1 MGIIKFLNSRKLNK
15 IFNYVKN
22 GEKRNIQIKE
32 KIVKK
37 RKFIKEEGL
46 MDKDIIYIWQSS
58 ALRYSKKMKMLKMTF
73 FELLIWRKNNN

>member
-1 MGIIKFLNSRKLNK
+1 MKKMEKKEIFKLK
-15 IFNYVKN
+15 K
-22 GEKRNIQIKE
+22 

-46 MDKDIIYIWQSS
+46 MDKDLIYIWQSS

-73 FELLIWRKNNN
+73 FELLIWCKNNN